1 MIKIA
6 DFLST
11 FLKNNKM
18 KKITSYSLF
27 SALLLLNFSCGSGND
42 KSTVIES
49 KDGEVTVNNIQKA
62 GEQMK
67 DAMDEAEKRRKE
79 RRERG
84 DTLAMNYKDL
94 QKYLPEINGYTK
106 KGNPGGE
113 SMSMAGFGSFS
124 KADQDYENAE
134 KRIEV
139 ELMDYNQSALGF
151 TAATGMFG
159 MNIQMENDQEKSG
172 TFETGMNAVKGYE
185 RISKNENEAD
195 VTYAIA
201 DRFLLTIKSRG
212 SNDVEVLKNIA
223 KGMKLSELASK

>member
-1 MIKIA
+1 
-6 DFLST
+6 
-11 FLKNNKM
+11 
-18 KKITSYSLF
+18 
-27 SALLLLNFSCGSGND
+27 
-42 KSTVIES
+42 
-49 KDGEVTVNNIQKA
+49 
-62 GEQMK
+62 
-67 DAMDEAEKRRKE
+67 
-79 RRERG
+79 
-84 DTLAMNYKDL
+84 
-94 QKYLPEINGYTK
+94 
-106 KGNPGGE
+106 
-113 SMSMAGFGSFS
+113 MSMAGFGSFS

-212 SNDVEVLKNIA
+212 SNDVDVLKNIA

>member
-1 MIKIA
+1 MSKIA
-6 DFLST
+6 DLFST
-11 FLKNNKM
+11 FLKSNKM
-18 KKITSYSLF
+18 KKITSISLF
-27 SALLLLNFSCGSGND
+27 SIMTLMIFSCGSGKN

-67 DAMDEAEKRRKE
+67 DAMEEAEKRRKE

-94 QKYLPEINGYTK
+94 QKYLPEVNGYTK
-106 KGNPGGE
+106 TGTPGGE
-113 SMSMAGFGSFS
+113 SMNMPGFGSFS
-124 KADQDYENAE
+124 KADQNYENGE
-134 KRIEV
+134 KRIEI

-159 MNIQMENDQEKSG
+159 LNIQMENDQEKSG
-172 TFETGMNAVKGYE
+172 SFETGMSAVKGYE
-185 RISKNENEAD
+185 RISKKEDEAD

-201 DRFLLTIKSRG
+201 DRFILTIKSRG
-212 SNDVEVLKNIA
+212 SNDVELLKNIA
-223 KGMKLSELASK
+223 KKMNLSELASK